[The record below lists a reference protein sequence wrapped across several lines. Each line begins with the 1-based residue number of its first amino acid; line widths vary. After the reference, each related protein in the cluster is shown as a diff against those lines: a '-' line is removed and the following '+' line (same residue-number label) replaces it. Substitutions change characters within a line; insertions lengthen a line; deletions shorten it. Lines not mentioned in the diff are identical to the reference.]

1 MSSEHCPSPQKP
13 EVVKPVSEKRGQQ
26 EITSKT
32 DKDQGGMVTTKGA
45 GLNPNAKVWQ
55 EIPAPQSQVT
65 EGTHWL
71 ETTPASDV
79 PEGYSEAPPTRGK
92 VYGTGYSDPS
102 SDSSAR
108 LPTEGVLIG
117 MDPPEL
123 GYPLYDSVT
132 ESAVE
137 EQQPLSE
144 ESLRESLKKQL
155 EFCFS
160 RENLSKDLYLMSQ
173 MDSDQFIPIWTIAS
187 MEGIKFLTTDMDLI
201 LEVLRASPVVQVDEM
216 GEKVRPNHKR
226 CIIILRE
233 VPETTPVEE
242 VEALFK
248 NENCPK
254 VISVEFVANNNWYIT
269 FQSDTDA
276 QQAHRYLREEV
287 KTFQGNPIMARI
299 KAINTFFAKNGYRS
313 VPDSSVY
320 SQQGQSQSQ
329 YSSTPLYMQQVYSP
343 QQQYPLYPL
352 VPPTW
357 NPSPA
362 PYFETP
368 LAPFPNSGFVNGF
381 STPGNYKTG
390 NSPLGLGRPPFNR
403 NRVPLYSRKNV
414 INAFRNHAKSQP
426 RPCDEASPPSVTP
439 VSPLVD
445 GLSGPSS
452 ALPPRTAGAPLG
464 STPEPG
470 PAPPSLTSLT
480 IRDTLPL
487 VAEGMPNGDL
497 GIAGRG
503 RRGSYRGMRRRREDE
518 RITRPIPLSEIK
530 VPQPKFDLAASNF
543 PPLPGCVVST
553 QGEPV
558 LETRMSDV
566 VRGLKVTSDKPDVS
580 KESVAPPASAQKET
594 VSVPSPV
601 TPAPKPPTP
610 PVVEP
615 PVPSVAHP
623 VKKVEKAEPHV
634 QKEMTPTPAPPSSLP
649 TPTPPSSLPTPS
661 QPAAATKPTP
671 TPTHSQPI
679 STATPVPATTTPAP
693 ESRKLSYAEMCKRP
707 ATQPPEPSTFPKPP
721 TSSAS
726 QPLRELR
733 VNKADEPAASSSSN
747 GDRSEKPERSGEGRP
762 HRDPLG
768 SYCGVNGPARSGGMG
783 LKYRDQQRGASMSRR
798 ISPQGWA
805 RRSGKEQNIP
815 PRSPK

>member
-1 MSSEHCPSPQKP
+1 MSLEQCPEQQQK
-13 EVVKPVSEKRGQQ
+13 EVNPGSDEREQGG
-26 EITSKT
+26 IISKN
-32 DKDQGGMVTTKGA
+32 DKDQGGMVTTKGV

-55 EIPAPQSQVT
+55 EISTPQSQVPEEGT
-65 EGTHWL
+65 EGPYL
-71 ETTPASDV
+71 LQTTPASADV
-79 PEGYSEAPPTRGK
+79 TEGYSEVPPAGGK
-92 VYGTGYSDPS
+92 GYGMGYSDPS
-102 SDSSAR
+102 LDSSAPA
-108 LPTEGVLIG
+108 PTEGVVNG

-132 ESAVE
+132 GSAVE
-137 EQQPLSE
+137 GEAVKEKQPLAEVSM
-144 ESLRESLKKQL
+144 RESLKKQL

-173 MDSDQFIPIWTIAS
+173 MDSDQFVPIWTIAS
-187 MEGIKFLTTDMDLI
+187 MEGIKVLTTDMDLI
-201 LEVLRASPVVQVDEM
+201 LEVLRASPMVQVDES

-254 VISVEFVANNNWYIT
+254 VISVEFAANNNWYIT

-287 KTFQGNPIMARI
+287 KTFQGKPIMARI

-329 YSSTPLYMQQVYSP
+329 YSSTHLYMQQVFSP

-368 LAPFPNSGFVNGF
+368 LAPFPNSGFVNSF

-390 NSPLGLGRPPFNR
+390 TSPLGLGRLPFNS

-414 INAFRNHAKSQP
+414 INAFRNHVKSQP
-426 RPCDEASPPSVTP
+426 RPCDEALPPSVTP
-439 VSPLVD
+439 VPPLVD

-452 ALPPRTAGAPLG
+452 PQPPRMAGAPLVC
-464 STPEPG
+464 TPEHG
-470 PAPPSLTSLT
+470 PALTSYAL
-480 IRDTLPL
+480 RDTLPL
-487 VAEGMPNGDL
+487 PAEEMSNGDL

-518 RITRPIPLSEIK
+518 RITRPIPQSGVK
-530 VPQPKFDLAASNF
+530 VPQPKFDLATSNF
-543 PPLPGCVVST
+543 PPLPGNAVSA
-553 QGEPV
+553 QGEEPV

-566 VRGLKVTSDKPDVS
+566 VRGLKGVTSDKPEVS
-580 KESVAPPASAQKET
+580 KESVAPPVSAQEET
-594 VSVPSPV
+594 VSAPSPV
-601 TPAPKPPTP
+601 MPALKPPTP
-610 PVVEP
+610 LVVEP
-615 PVPSVAHP
+615 PGRSVAHP
-623 VKKVEKAEPHV
+623 VKKVEKPEPHV
-634 QKEMTPTPAPPSSLP
+634 QREPAP
-649 TPTPPSSLPTPS
+649 TPTPPSSLSTPS

-671 TPTHSQPI
+671 TPTSSQSI
-679 STATPVPATTTPAP
+679 SMTTPVPAAPTTTPEP
-693 ESRKLSYAEMCKRP
+693 RKLSYAEMCKRP
-707 ATQPPEPSTFPKPP
+707 ATLPPAPSTSPNPP
-721 TSSAS
+721 TTSAS
-726 QPLRELR
+726 QPLRELL
-733 VNKADEPAASSSSN
+733 VNKADEPASSSSN
-747 GDRSEKPERSGEGRP
+747 GDMPEKPERSGEGRP
-762 HRDPLG
+762 PRDPLG
-768 SYCGVNGPARSGGMG
+768 SYRGGNGPARSGGMG

-798 ISPQGWA
+798 ISPHGWA

>member
-1 MSSEHCPSPQKP
+1 MFLYF
-13 EVVKPVSEKRGQQ
+13 
-26 EITSKT
+26 IT
-32 DKDQGGMVTTKGA
+32 QVTTKGA

-233 VPETTPVEE
+233 VPETTPVE
-242 VEALFK
+242 
-248 NENCPK
+248 
-254 VISVEFVANNNWYIT
+254 
-269 FQSDTDA
+269 
-276 QQAHRYLREEV
+276 AHRYLREE
-287 KTFQGNPIMARI
+287 ARI

-403 NRVPLYSRKNV
+403 N
-414 INAFRNHAKSQP
+414 RNHAKSQP

-783 LKYRDQQRGASMSRR
+783 LKYRDQQR
-798 ISPQGWA
+798 
-805 RRSGKEQNIP
+805 
-815 PRSPK
+815 